1 MDDEQSLTPTSDSTM
16 KSLSELDLRT
26 KKAYQFK
33 SSVLERLR
41 EQRNSREFCDLVL
54 RAENETFNVHKCV
67 LVASSDYFEA
77 MISRSGMQEAT
88 AGKQKLLFPIDSLN
102 NFISI
107 RYHRIKRHHS
117 KWFTN
122 GFGFYLHGRIDI
134 EY

>member
-1 MDDEQSLTPTSDSTM
+1 MDDDEQGAAAATPTSDSTM

-88 AGKQKLLFPIDSLN
+88 AGKKQENHKF
-102 NFISI
+102 F
-107 RYHRIKRHHS
+107 RRIYS
-117 KWFTN
+117 NIVF
-122 GFGFYLHGRIDI
+122 F
-134 EY
+134 